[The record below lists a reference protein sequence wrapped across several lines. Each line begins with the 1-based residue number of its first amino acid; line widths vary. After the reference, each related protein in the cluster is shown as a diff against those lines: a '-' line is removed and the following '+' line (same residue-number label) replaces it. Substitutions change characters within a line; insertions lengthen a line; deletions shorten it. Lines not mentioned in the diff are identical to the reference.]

1 MVEHETFEPDSE
13 STSLM
18 LAREA
23 AFAGPYGGAWLE
35 HMDTTADSERHP
47 PPPPSPSGTT
57 SLRPDALRSVRE
69 SGGQAAPN
77 ASPRS
82 SCRIAAPGRVG
93 KASPQASSRNCMG
106 GSLRPSPWSVTQLAS
121 NSITA
126 TSALAKQK
134 GQCSGLCDRS
144 GRRAATPQMK
154 GLTRSS
160 TSSPSRPLVAP
171 ASYPPPAV
179 SSSALE
185 NSRTMPLSPSSTSV
199 CSSSPERRFN
209 RSRSES
215 MGKSPVEG
223 ASSRHLSRQRVEDR
237 GRLAS
242 SCRAPVVVPSA
253 RSASSSYSM
262 PSARGG
268 QQPRELW
275 PATKSCRE
283 VLWMMAPLREALRT
297 VLGQSQKA
305 VVNAHPSRVATG
317 GIAPNAKDVRQL
329 AAAVAI
335 MNSALTNLAA
345 CIEDDSSVKA
355 PQATTSTS
363 QLELHEP
370 VGGWNDVEQDRL
382 AQLETERLRLL
393 KREEELKV
401 LSVDDDDLE
410 KVVEQ
415 LRARVGDL
423 EAREA
428 KVSQLRQECSSLRA
442 RIAEL
447 VAATIDH
454 KSLEDENTR
463 LLAQA
468 AELQKAK
475 MASRRCRQD
484 SQSPAR

>member
-1 MVEHETFEPDSE
+1 
-13 STSLM
+13 
-18 LAREA
+18 
-23 AFAGPYGGAWLE
+23 
-35 HMDTTADSERHP
+35 
-47 PPPPSPSGTT
+47 
-57 SLRPDALRSVRE
+57 
-69 SGGQAAPN
+69 
-77 ASPRS
+77 
-82 SCRIAAPGRVG
+82 
-93 KASPQASSRNCMG
+93 
-106 GSLRPSPWSVTQLAS
+106 
-121 NSITA
+121 
-126 TSALAKQK
+126 
-134 GQCSGLCDRS
+134 
-144 GRRAATPQMK
+144 
-154 GLTRSS
+154 
-160 TSSPSRPLVAP
+160 
-171 ASYPPPAV
+171 
-179 SSSALE
+179 
-185 NSRTMPLSPSSTSV
+185 
-199 CSSSPERRFN
+199 
-209 RSRSES
+209 
-215 MGKSPVEG
+215 
-223 ASSRHLSRQRVEDR
+223 
-237 GRLAS
+237 
-242 SCRAPVVVPSA
+242 
-253 RSASSSYSM
+253 
-262 PSARGG
+262 
-268 QQPRELW
+268 
-275 PATKSCRE
+275 
-283 VLWMMAPLREALRT
+283 MMAPLREALRT

-305 VVNAHPSRVATG
+305 VVNAHPSRVGTG

-335 MNSALTNLAA
+335 MNSALTNLAT

-363 QLELHEP
+363 QPELHEP
-370 VGGWNDVEQDRL
+370 IGGWNDVEQERL

-475 MASRRCRQD
+475 MASRRCHQD
-484 SQSPAR
+484 SQAPAR